1 MNQEKRIALLSVGL
15 AALLAG
21 CSQPVEQQAALRSV
35 RVVKADGAAA
45 AGSLSFPGDVR
56 PRYESRLGFR
66 LGGKIVERRVDVGA
80 VVKKGQVLARLDA
93 QDVAMQAAQAEANRA
108 LAEAEAKR
116 YRDLRA
122 KNFVSPA
129 VLDAKETALK
139 TAAAQAG
146 VAKNQAAY
154 ATLVA
159 DRDGVVTA
167 VEAEAGQV
175 VAAGQTVLRV
185 AEGGEKEVVIAVPE
199 SDVESVRAAAG
210 FAVSLN
216 SVAGRTWQGRLREL
230 SPGAD
235 AATRTFTARIS
246 VPDADESMR
255 LGMSAS
261 VKIEVKNGNASLRLP
276 LSAFFTRNDQ
286 PNVWI
291 VDPATQTVRLAPVQ
305 TDGVAGNDM
314 RVKSGIAPGALVVT
328 AGANL
333 LEPGQKVRLPEGAK

>member
-1 MNQEKRIALLSVGL
+1 MNLRILGAVL
-15 AALLAG
+15 AAVLAAA
-21 CSQPVEQQAALRSV
+21 CSKPEEPAQPLRTV
-35 RVVKADGAAA
+35 RVMKIDGAAVS
-45 AGSLSFPGDVR
+45 GGLTFPGEVR
-56 PRYESRLGFR
+56 ARYESRLGFR

-80 VVKKGQVLARLDA
+80 VVRKGQVLARLDA
-93 QDVAMQAAQAEANRA
+93 QDVALQSAQAEANRA
-108 LAEAEAKR
+108 LADAEAKR

-122 KNFVSPA
+122 KNFVSEA

-146 VAKNQAAY
+146 VARNQAAY

-175 VAAGQTVLRV
+175 VSAGQTVVRV
-185 AEGGEKEVVIAVPE
+185 AEGNEKEIVIAVPE
-199 SDVESVRAAAG
+199 GEVEKLRAATG
-210 FAVSLN
+210 FTVTLN
-216 SVAGRTWQGRLREL
+216 SLPGRSWQGRLREL
-230 SPGAD
+230 SPSAD
-235 AATRTFTARIS
+235 AATRTFAARIG
-246 VPDADESMR
+246 VTGADESVR

-261 VKIEVKNGNASLRLP
+261 VQAKVSPGDTAALRLP

-286 PNVWI
+286 ANVWV
-291 VDPATQTVRLAPVQ
+291 VDPATQTVKLTRVD

-314 RVKSGIAPGALVVT
+314 RVKGGLESGMLVVT

-333 LEPGQKVRLPEGAK
+333 IEDGQKVRLP

>member
-1 MNQEKRIALLSVGL
+1 MRHRIL
-15 AALLAG
+15 AAALIAALTAAG
-21 CSQPVEQQAALRSV
+21 CAKKEEPAQPLRTV
-35 RVVKADGAAA
+35 RVMKIDGAAVS
-45 AGSLSFPGDVR
+45 GGLTLPGEVR
-56 PRYESRLGFR
+56 ARFEARLGFR
-66 LGGKIVERRVDVGA
+66 LGGKIVVRRVDVGA

-93 QDVAMQAAQAEANRA
+93 QDVALQSAQAEANRA

-122 KNFVSPA
+122 KNFVSQA

-146 VAKNQAAY
+146 VARNQAGY

-175 VAAGQTVLRV
+175 VAAGQTVVRV
-185 AEGGEKEVVIAVPE
+185 AEGNEKEIVIAVPE
-199 SDVESVRAAAG
+199 GDVEKLRAATG
-210 FAVSLN
+210 FTVTLN
-216 SVAGRTWQGRLREL
+216 SLPGRNWQGRLREL
-230 SPGAD
+230 SPSAD
-235 AATRTFTARIS
+235 PATRTFAARIGVAEADDS
-246 VPDADESMR
+246 VR

-261 VKIEVKNGNASLRLP
+261 VQAKVSLRDTALRLP

-286 PNVWI
+286 ANVWV
-291 VDPATQTVRLAPVQ
+291 VDPATQTVKLTRVE

-314 RVKSGIAPGALVVT
+314 RVKGGLESGMLVVT

-333 LEPGQKVRLPEGAK
+333 LEDGQKVRLPEVLK